1 MSNKV
6 KKKESADSKTVKAN
20 ELIEYIKTLIA
31 KGNVRRLILRKP
43 SGKKVL
49 EIPLSAGIGIG
60 GVLLFIAPILVAIS
74 SVAALMAEFKVEV
87 VRADNSE
94 EE

>member
-6 KKKESADSKTVKAN
+6 KKKESPDSKTVKGN
-20 ELIEYIKTLIA
+20 ELIDYIKTLIA

-74 SVAALMAEFKVEV
+74 SVAALVAEFKVEV

-94 EE
+94 EK